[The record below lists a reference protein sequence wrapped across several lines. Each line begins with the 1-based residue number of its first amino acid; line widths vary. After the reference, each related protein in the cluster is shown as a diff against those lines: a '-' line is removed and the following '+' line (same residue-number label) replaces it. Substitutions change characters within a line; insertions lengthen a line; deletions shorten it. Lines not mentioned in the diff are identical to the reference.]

1 MTSTSEVMKYEKRG
15 STAWLTMNRPH
26 AMNAFNTELRNG
38 LTEAI
43 EQATADPDILSIVL
57 TGEGGR
63 AFSAGADLK
72 EVARRDVT
80 KTAPPSP
87 RAATSFFTT
96 VADCP
101 KPIIA
106 AIDGHCIAA
115 GLEVAL
121 LCDIRVATEQ
131 STFGLPEARRS
142 LMPDPGLIELVRVIP
157 LGEAMKILL
166 TARPITAQRA
176 YDVGLIQSV
185 VPDRA
190 AVMAEAAKRSRRT
203 SPSAPRWRS
212 RRTSRS
218 PRRAA
223 PCRRNRPR
231 SSARAIGPPW
241 PKPRIASRAPAPSP
255 KSAPRSGSAASPPLL

>member
-38 LTEAI
+38 LVEAI
-43 EQATADPDILSIVL
+43 ERATADPDILSIVL

-185 VPDRA
+185 VPDRP
-190 AVMAEAAKRSRRT
+190 AVMAEAEEIAADIALGAPLAIEAYKQIAKAGRSMPPEQAAKLREGYWNALAKTEDRVEGPRAFAEKRPPVWKRR
-203 SPSAPRWRS
+203 
-212 RRTSRS
+212 
-218 PRRAA
+218 
-223 PCRRNRPR
+223 
-231 SSARAIGPPW
+231 
-241 PKPRIASRAPAPSP
+241 
-255 KSAPRSGSAASPPLL
+255 

>member
-1 MTSTSEVMKYEKRG
+1 MTSTDEVMQYEKRDN
-15 STAWLTMNRPH
+15 TAWLTMNRPQ
-26 AMNAFNTELRNG
+26 AMNAFNTALRNG
-38 LTEAI
+38 LVEAI
-43 EQATADPDILSIVL
+43 ERATADPDVLCIVL

-72 EVARRDVT
+72 EVAQRDAS
-80 KTAPPSP
+80 KSAPPA

-121 LCDIRVATEQ
+121 LCDIRVATEK

-142 LMPDPGLIELVRVIP
+142 LMPDPGLTELVRVIP
-157 LGEAMKILL
+157 FGEAMKILL

-176 YDVGLIQSV
+176 YDIGLIQAV
-185 VPDRA
+185 VPDRDS
-190 AVMAEAAKRSRRT
+190 VMAEAEEVAADIALGAPLAVEAYKQIAKAGRSMPPEQAAKVRAGYWAALADTEDRREG
-203 SPSAPRWRS
+203 PRAFAEKRPPVWK
-212 RRTSRS
+212 RR
-218 PRRAA
+218 
-223 PCRRNRPR
+223 
-231 SSARAIGPPW
+231 
-241 PKPRIASRAPAPSP
+241 
-255 KSAPRSGSAASPPLL
+255 